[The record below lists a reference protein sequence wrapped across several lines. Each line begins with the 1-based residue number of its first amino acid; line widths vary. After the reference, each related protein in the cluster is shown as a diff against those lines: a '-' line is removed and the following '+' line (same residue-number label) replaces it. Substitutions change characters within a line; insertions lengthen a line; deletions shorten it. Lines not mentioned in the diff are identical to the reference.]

1 MEYENFSFPEALK
14 YLAERAGMELPEEE
28 LNEEAKRAMDEKAR
42 LREMNKLSANYF
54 YYLLHSKRGQK
65 GLAYLKTVGSQMLRS
80 NILVLDML
88 IFIMMTCIDF

>member
-65 GLAYLKTVGSQMLRS
+65 GLAYLKDRGITDATIKHFGLGYAVYL
-80 NILVLDML
+80 
-88 IFIMMTCIDF
+88 